1 MPLDAPAILARIHA
15 ATEDDCWDTMYDY
28 MDVADAA
35 MSNGEFE
42 DIDSLLAQI
51 DASKLCPTARCS
63 VLVGVLA
70 GSPKLKQYAAL
81 FDRIHA
87 SYAAEQGQEAAA
99 RILKGLEPRPS

>member
-1 MPLDAPAILARIHA
+1 MPLDAPAILARIY
-15 ATEDDCWDTMYDY
+15 ATTDNDCGNAMRYY
-28 MDVADAA
+28 FDVADTA

-42 DIDSLLAQI
+42 AVDSLIAQI
-51 DASKLCPTARCS
+51 DASKLCPMVRCS
-63 VLVGVLA
+63 ILVGVLA
-70 GSPKLKQYAAL
+70 GRPLLTQYSAL